1 MGPYD
6 CARVGNV
13 KALAQRLNL
22 SLSIQRTCV
31 LGPVLCV
38 KHLQLL
44 NELVI
49 SSFIRHPRPPW
60 DNIRSS
66 KFLATVR
73 KNCFG
78 SRSGWRATWPAAA
91 VVPASCPGLAS
102 CRWSWLAVA
111 ALVSCCSRL
120 CSPTWPLQLPLSP
133 LVEAF
138 LTRFEASCNSSFF
151 WKKTV
156 NSTVFLTC
164 LHSKGNS
171 LFLSAACSPDVCE
184 AKVWGPVVFSASTSD
199 LRVFQ
204 MTSFYLNKQHEIHGM
219 NSIVL
224 FYTFFKH

>member
-1 MGPYD
+1 MHSIPD
-6 CARVGNV
+6 
-13 KALAQRLNL
+13 L
-22 SLSIQRTCV
+22 SLDVPHSSPLKAFSSPSESCCEIKPADAAVPTCCSGCWWTTWLTAGAV
-31 LGPVLCV
+31 A
-38 KHLQLL
+38 
-44 NELVI
+44 
-49 SSFIRHPRPPW
+49 S
-60 DNIRSS
+60 
-66 KFLATVR
+66 
-73 KNCFG
+73 

-151 WKKTV
+151 LKKTV

-184 AKVWGPVVFSASTSD
+184 AKVWGPVVFSASTTD